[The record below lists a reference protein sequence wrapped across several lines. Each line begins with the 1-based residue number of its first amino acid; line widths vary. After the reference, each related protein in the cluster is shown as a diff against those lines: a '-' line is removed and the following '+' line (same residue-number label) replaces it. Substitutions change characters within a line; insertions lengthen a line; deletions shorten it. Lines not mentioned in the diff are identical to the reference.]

1 MTTEQLRQLIE
12 SGLDGAEAQVRS
24 PDEVHFEAVV
34 VASAFE
40 GRRTI
45 QRHQMIYSILG
56 DRVGDEIHALSMR
69 TLTPAEWAE
78 VSGGGAGE

>member
-1 MTTEQLRQLIE
+1 MTTEELRELIE
-12 SGLDGAEAQVRS
+12 GGLAGAEARVRS

-56 DRVGDEIHALSMR
+56 DRIGGEIHALSMR
-69 TLTPAEWAE
+69 TLTPSEWLE
-78 VSGGGAGE
+78 VSSTGAPD